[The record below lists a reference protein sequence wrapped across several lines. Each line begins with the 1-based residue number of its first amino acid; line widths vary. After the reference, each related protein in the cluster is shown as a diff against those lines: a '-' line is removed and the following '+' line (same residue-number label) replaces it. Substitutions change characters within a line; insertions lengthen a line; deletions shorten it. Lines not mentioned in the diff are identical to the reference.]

1 MTMPVPLRDL
11 VNQKR
16 DQIRV
21 IAEQYGATNVR
32 LFGSAARGEDHHES
46 DVDLLVDLTRSWS
59 LLDHIAMQQDL
70 EDLLGCRVD
79 LIVAS
84 ALKDH
89 VRDSTL
95 TQAIP
100 L

>member
-1 MTMPVPLRDL
+1 MSGMNPLRDR
-11 VNQKR
+11 VEQKR
-16 DQIRV
+16 NQIMA
-21 IAEQYGATNVR
+21 IAARYGATNVR
-32 LFGSAARGEDHHES
+32 LFGSVARGDARSDS
-46 DVDLLVDLTRSWS
+46 DVDLLVDLIRPWS

-84 ALKDH
+84 ALRTH
-89 VRDSTL
+89 VRESAL
-95 TQAIP
+95 EQAIP